1 MAQDASFDDL
11 NWFIGSKSLDRQF
24 DEVMSWLDDA
34 PKDIRWHQTSLDTK
48 AYRALDDGNEK
59 LSYLIQS
66 SPQVGVPITVLGE
79 LYYSI
84 FLGEKREKIH

>member
-34 PKDIRWHQTSLDTK
+34 PKDIR
-48 AYRALDDGNEK
+48 
-59 LSYLIQS
+59 
-66 SPQVGVPITVLGE
+66 
-79 LYYSI
+79 
-84 FLGEKREKIH
+84 